1 MALEEHKQEA
11 DRYRAKYEKQI
22 SNNREAELELEELKR
37 YRADISRRYEDL
49 ENSFRMEKEKQG
61 KQFN

>member
-1 MALEEHKQEA
+1 MLEEHKQEA

-22 SNNREAELELEELKR
+22 ANNREAELELEELKR
-37 YRADISRRYEDL
+37 YRANISRRYEDL
-49 ENSFRMEKEKQG
+49 ETSLRIEKEKQG